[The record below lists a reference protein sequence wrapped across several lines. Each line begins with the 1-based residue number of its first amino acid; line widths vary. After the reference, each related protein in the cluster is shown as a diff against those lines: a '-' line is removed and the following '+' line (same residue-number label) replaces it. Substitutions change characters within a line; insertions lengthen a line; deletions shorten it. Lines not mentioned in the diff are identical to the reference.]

1 MLPTTQNFS
10 TAWFM
15 LNQNRPECTYKPS
28 LHRSANFKNVHM
40 CTQGFKG
47 LIRDE
52 NWEYQAFKLL
62 LVAKLNLYKQHR
74 KNNFQI
80 VVLVFNL

>member
-1 MLPTTQNFS
+1 
-10 TAWFM
+10 
-15 LNQNRPECTYKPS
+15 
-28 LHRSANFKNVHM
+28 M

-52 NWEYQAFKLL
+52 NWEDQAFKLL

-80 VVLVFNL
+80 VALVFNL